1 MSISIV
7 DLARK
12 LNLDGSTIRKK
23 IVKDKMKSI
32 KVKKNNRVQLTVS
45 DADAELLISHF
56 TRLPDAG
63 GNTSRSAYGKPD
75 EDSTSARQT
84 TLYVIQTTPDTKA
97 TRIKVGLSDTPD
109 AQGRMRYHRCSCP
122 TLRML
127 RLYPVAPAHET
138 VILQYLIKQEKQIGT
153 EVFDV
158 RNLSDTLKSIDDF
171 FAFLGIEPTFKA

>member
-1 MSISIV
+1 MITIT
-7 DLARK
+7 DLAKK
-12 LNLDGSTIRKK
+12 LNLDCSTLRKK
-23 IVKDKMKSI
+23 AIKDGI
-32 KVKKNNRVQLTVS
+32 DFVKVKKNNRVQLSVS
-45 DADAELLISHF
+45 AADAEVLVSYF

-84 TLYVIQTTPDTKA
+84 TLYIIQTTPDTKT

-122 TLRML
+122 TLSVL

-138 VILQYLIKQEKQIGT
+138 VILQYLVKQEKQIGT

-158 RNLSDTLKSIDDF
+158 RNLNDTLKSIDNF
-171 FAFLGIEPTFKA
+171 FAFLSIEPTFKA